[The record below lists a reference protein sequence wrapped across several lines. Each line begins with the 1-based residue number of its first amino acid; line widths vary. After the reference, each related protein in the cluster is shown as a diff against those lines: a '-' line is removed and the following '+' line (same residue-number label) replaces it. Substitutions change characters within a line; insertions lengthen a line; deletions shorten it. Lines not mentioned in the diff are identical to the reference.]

1 MKVCLWVF
9 KIGGFEGGIGVPKR
23 GGPLNSTGA
32 GLFNHQT
39 SKISIISIWMK
50 ISLLVFKIRG
60 FEGRIWIPKH
70 GVSRNSTRVGFLN
83 HQTSKFSLFCLMNQ
97 NLWMRVSN
105 LRFKR
110 GNWAA
115 NVWGTLELPGALISN
130 LKISIFSLFA
140 CRVKICWWMFA
151 I

>member
-1 MKVCLWVF
+1 MKISLWVF
-9 KIGGFEGGIGVPKR
+9 KIRGFEGGIGVPKR

-32 GLFNHQT
+32 GLLIHQT
-39 SKISIISIWMK
+39 SKISINSIWMK

-60 FEGRIWIPKH
+60 FEGLIRVPKH
-70 GVSRNSTRVGFLN
+70 EAPRNSIGVGFLN

-97 NLWMRVSN
+97 NLWMRVLN
-105 LRFKR
+105 LRFRR

-115 NVWGTLELPGALISN
+115 NVWGTLELPGAWISN
-130 LKISIFSLFA
+130 HKKSIFSLFA
-140 CRVKICWWMFA
+140 YRVKICWWLFA